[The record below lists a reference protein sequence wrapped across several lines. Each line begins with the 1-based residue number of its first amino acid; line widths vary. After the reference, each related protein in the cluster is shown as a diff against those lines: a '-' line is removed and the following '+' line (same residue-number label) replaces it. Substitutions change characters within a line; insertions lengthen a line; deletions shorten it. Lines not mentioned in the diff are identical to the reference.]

1 MMKCPSCQYNGTRVL
16 DSRPVDESKSIRRRR
31 ECEACVFRFT
41 TFEKVEETPLMVVKK
56 CGTREEFSR
65 DKIRRGLI
73 RACEKRPVP
82 LKELEQI
89 TSYVEKELRNQG
101 ISEVKSDSVGEMV
114 MDKLAEVD
122 EVAYVRFASVYRQ
135 FKDINVF
142 IDELKDLI
150 RFEWRCQCIGKNCS
164 QLIHIWSHLR
174 GCFMIMIGKYLPD
187 YINLLLDLS
196 ALAYI

>member
-31 ECEACVFRFT
+31 ECEACGFRFT
-41 TFEKVEETPLMVVKK
+41 TFEKVEETPLIVVKK
-56 CGTREEFSR
+56 GGTREEFSR
-65 DKIRRGLI
+65 DKILRGLI

-82 LKELEQI
+82 LKELERI

-114 MDKLAEVD
+114 MDKLAEVG
-122 EVAYVRFASVYRQ
+122 EVAYVRLASVYRQ

-142 IDELKDLI
+142 IDE
-150 RFEWRCQCIGKNCS
+150 
-164 QLIHIWSHLR
+164 
-174 GCFMIMIGKYLPD
+174 
-187 YINLLLDLS
+187 
-196 ALAYI
+196 